1 MKLKRYA
8 VLAAICTVALLAL
21 TSPAN
26 AQNYKG
32 KFTLPA
38 ETHWGSATLQP
49 GEYTVSAEYVGS
61 TTIIY
66 VMGERTIASVL
77 PGPIA
82 TSDAWSANGRIEL
95 TEVNGT
101 KVVTRFTAPS
111 QGKEYSFAIPKSV
124 ARKGF
129 GAVALQKAAIPVS
142 N

>member
-8 VLAAICTVALLAL
+8 VLAAICTVALMGLSL
-21 TSPAN
+21 TAN
-26 AQNYKG
+26 AQNYRG

-66 VMGERTIASVL
+66 VMGEKSVASIL

-82 TSDAWSANGRIEL
+82 ISEASSDNGRIEL

-101 KVVTRFTAPS
+101 RVVTRFTTPS
-111 QGKEYSFAIPKSV
+111 QGKEYSFSIPKSV

-129 GAVALQKAAIPVS
+129 GAVALKKAAIPLS